1 MNKKLLRF
9 QNRKLAER
17 IEVRRRVEADLR
29 NRIDQLETRLTT
41 GRYCASIN
49 DIFRLRERFN
59 RQKRIKK
66 KQSIPKKVK
75 RKAEARAS
83 EQKEGKLE
91 G

>member
-41 GRYCASIN
+41 GRYCARDLSNMGLNCYMHFVYIVLFLF
-49 DIFRLRERFN
+49 I
-59 RQKRIKK
+59 
-66 KQSIPKKVK
+66 
-75 RKAEARAS
+75 
-83 EQKEGKLE
+83 
-91 G
+91 